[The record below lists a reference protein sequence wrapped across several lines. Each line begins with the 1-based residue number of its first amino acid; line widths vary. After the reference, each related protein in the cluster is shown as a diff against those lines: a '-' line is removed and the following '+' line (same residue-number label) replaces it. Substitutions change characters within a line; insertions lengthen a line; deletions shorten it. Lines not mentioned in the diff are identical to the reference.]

1 MSSSVEAT
9 ENPPVERQQVVT
21 RKARVRALG
30 GTSTVL
36 VGDIGATHARL
47 AIIEPEGEDL
57 RVRAEETLLS
67 QGYPSLEKALSA
79 FLDQHPEARGAATAC
94 FGLAGPIRGNRC
106 ETTNLPWTVER
117 DRLAAAL
124 ALPPSRIH
132 LLNDLEAAA
141 WGLGALAPGGTRTLR
156 QGDSFAVGNRALL
169 APGTGLGEAALLW
182 NGHGYLPL
190 ATEGGHADFS
200 PNDDEQVELWRFLA
214 ARHGHVSWER
224 VLSGPGLVNLY
235 QFQLHRW
242 GDPEP
247 EWLRRELAEGDAAAA
262 ISSRA
267 LDHSCS
273 RCVDS
278 LGLFLALLGAEAGNL
293 ALRTLATGGV
303 YLAGGIVPRLF
314 EHIPGGR
321 FLSAFQ
327 AKGRFR
333 AYLETLPIHVVVDNR
348 IALWGCAAKMLGE
361 LELYPPE
368 AQAQVSA
375 ASAGK

>member
-1 MSSSVEAT
+1 MNPAVEPTEPSVS
-9 ENPPVERQQVVT
+9 T
-21 RKARVRALG
+21 RAARSRSPGAAA
-30 GTSTVL
+30 SVL
-36 VGDIGATHARL
+36 AGDIGATHARF
-47 AIIEPEGEDL
+47 AVIDPEGEDL

-67 QGYPSLEKALSA
+67 QDYPSLEKALGL
-79 FLDQHPEARGAATAC
+79 FLEHHPEAHDVATAC

-124 ALPPSRIH
+124 ALPPSH
-132 LLNDLEAAA
+132 VCLLNDLEAAA

-156 QGDSFAVGNRALL
+156 QGDPFAVGNRALL

-182 NGHGYLPL
+182 NGHGYMPL

-200 PNDDEQVELWRFLA
+200 PNDDEQVELWRFLS

-235 QFQLHRW
+235 QYQLHRW
-242 GDPEP
+242 GEPEP

-303 YLAGGIVPRLF
+303 YLAGGIVPKLF

-348 IALWGCAAKMLGE
+348 IALWGCAARMLDAF
-361 LELYPPE
+361 ELYAPE
-368 AQAQVSA
+368 SRTPVSA
-375 ASAGK
+375 SATGE